1 MKRVYLAS
9 KMRGLPNHG
18 FDNFDRVKKIMT
30 EWGFDAVS
38 PADIDRKH
46 NPDGK
51 FDESMLPDIIRR
63 DVAALLT
70 CDAICLFGDW
80 TASKGAVAEGY
91 LAEWAALEILILEEE
106 ETDEYYSY
114 SLRKVKTSEIL
125 FSVTEIKK
133 PRLDN

>member
-38 PADIDRKH
+38 PADIDRQH
-46 NPDGK
+46 NPGGK
-51 FDESMLPDIIRR
+51 FDESMLLDIIRR
-63 DVAALLT
+63 DVDALLT

-80 TASKGAVAEGY
+80 SVSPGA
-91 LAEWAALEILILEEE
+91 LAEAFLAQWATLEMLILEEE
-106 ETDEYYSY
+106 ETDEYYAY
-114 SLRKVKTSEIL
+114 SLRKVGTEEIL